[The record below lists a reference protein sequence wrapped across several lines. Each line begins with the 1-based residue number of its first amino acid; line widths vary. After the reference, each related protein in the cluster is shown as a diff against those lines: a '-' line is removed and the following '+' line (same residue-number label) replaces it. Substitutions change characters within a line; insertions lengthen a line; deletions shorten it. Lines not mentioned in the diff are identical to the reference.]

1 MNNTIYALRKYKETK
16 ADINYIDIQLEEIE
30 SNMLGV
36 SAQPQ
41 GERTGN
47 TYKITSS
54 VETQAEIHMK
64 ELDNLKKEKRRK
76 ENEVKIVDIALNIL
90 TEERR
95 DILTTIY
102 IEKER
107 WWKLEERHHKSQ
119 SQLQKDGA
127 NAIKQIEKY
136 FY

>member
-16 ADINYIDIQLEEIE
+16 ADINYIDIQLEELE

-64 ELDNLKKEKRRK
+64 EVESLNKERDKKAREIRKVDNALSMLREEEK
-76 ENEVKIVDIALNIL
+76 
-90 TEERR
+90 

-119 SQLQKDGA
+119 SQLQTLGA
-127 NAIKQIEKY
+127 KAIKQIDKY
-136 FY
+136 FN

>member
-16 ADINYIDIQLEEIE
+16 ADINYIDIQLEELE

-41 GERTGN
+41 GERSCPTN
-47 TYKITSS
+47 AFSS
-54 VETQAEIHMK
+54 TVESQAEIHMK
-64 ELDNLKKEKRRK
+64 EVDNLNKERDKKVRDIRR
-76 ENEVKIVDIALNIL
+76 VDNALSML

-119 SQLQKDGA
+119 SQLQSLGA
-127 NAIKQIEKY
+127 KAIKQIDKY
-136 FY
+136 FN

>member
-16 ADINYIDIQLEEIE
+16 ADINYIDMQLEEIE

-64 ELDNLKKEKRRK
+64 EVESLKIERKEKERNIRK
-76 ENEVKIVDIALNIL
+76 VDNALIVPNSMK
-90 TEERR
+90 R

-102 IEKER
+102 IEKEPM
-107 WWKLEERHHKSQ
+107 WKLEERYHLSRSRLNEIK
-119 SQLQKDGA
+119 A
-127 NAIKQIEKY
+127 EAIREIEKY
-136 FY
+136 FK

>member
-16 ADINYIDIQLEEIE
+16 ADINYIDIQLEEID

-36 SAQPQ
+36 SAQPT
-41 GERTGN
+41 GERTCN
-47 TYKITSS
+47 TYKITST
-54 VETQAEIHMK
+54 VETQAESHM
-64 ELDNLKKEKRRK
+64 EEVDSLKKERDRK
-76 ENEVKIVDIALNIL
+76 EREIRRVDNALSML
-90 TEERR
+90 REEEK

-119 SQLQKDGA
+119 SQLQNLGA
-127 NAIKQIEKY
+127 KAIKQIDKY
-136 FY
+136 FN

>member
-36 SAQPQ
+36 SAPPQ
-41 GERTGN
+41 GERTCN

-64 ELDNLKKEKRRK
+64 EVDSLKKERDKKKREIRR
-76 ENEVKIVDIALNIL
+76 VDNALSML
-90 TEERR
+90 REEER
-95 DILTTIY
+95 DILRTIY

-107 WWKLEERHHKSQ
+107 WWRLEERHHKS
-119 SQLQKDGA
+119 SSRLQDIGA
-127 NAIKQIEKY
+127 KAIKKIDKY
-136 FY
+136 F